1 MRIIVFGSGSSGNAT
16 FVEIGGRRLL
26 IDVGLSFKHIENEL
40 FKLRTSVRLLDGVFI
55 THSHN
60 DHVAG
65 LKTLL
70 KHAVL
75 PLYIGGE
82 TMREIKQT
90 YRVDLGSYA
99 NLHLLEA
106 GSPVR
111 WTKGTLSVL
120 PLRVKHDVQSFGFYL
135 ESAEGSV
142 VYVTDTG
149 FLPKCH
155 GEMLRDKDY
164 YIFES
169 NYDPEMLRTCR
180 YTNYVKQ
187 RIASP
192 AGHMSNEY
200 SAHCTSELV
209 GPHTK
214 KVVLAHISENSNTE
228 ELALAAHR
236 RAMQGGRFDLNN
248 IVCAHQRRLL
258 KVVDEM

>member
-1 MRIIVFGSGSSGNAT
+1 MRIIVLSSGSSGNAT
-16 FVEIGGRRLL
+16 FIELGGRRLL
-26 IDVGLSFKHIENEL
+26 IDVGLSYKSIDNEL
-40 FKLRTSVRLLDGVFI
+40 HKLRSSVQLLDGVFI

-70 KHAVL
+70 KNAML
-75 PLYIGGE
+75 PLYIGWE
-82 TMREIKQT
+82 TVQEIQKS
-90 YRVDLGSYA
+90 YGFDLTNYA
-99 NLHLLEA
+99 ELHILE
-106 GSPVR
+106 SNMPVT
-111 WTKGTLSVL
+111 WEQGLLSVL

-135 ESAEGSV
+135 DSPEGSI

-155 GEMLRDKDY
+155 GEMLKDKDY

-169 NYDPEMLRTCR
+169 NYDPEMLRSCR
-180 YTNYVKQ
+180 YNHYVKQ

-192 AGHMSNEY
+192 TGHMSNEY
-200 SAHCTSELV
+200 SAHCTSQLV

-228 ELALAAHR
+228 DLALAAHR
-236 RAMQGGRFDLNN
+236 CAMREVDFDLRN
-248 IVCAHQRRLL
+248 IVCAHQRRVL
-258 KVVDEM
+258 KVVDDS